1 MTVKVNSSG
10 LFERI
15 DLKRTAVSGNYTMLD
30 TDFLLGVTS
39 TSSAWTITI
48 PTAVITAQA
57 GRWIC
62 WIHDESGAAGTNN
75 ITVATE
81 GAETINGNA
90 TVAINVNDGSMILY
104 SDGANLY
111 GAELAGAA

>member
-1 MTVKVNSSG
+1 MVTKLNAG

-48 PTAVITAQA
+48 PTAVITSQA
-57 GRWIC
+57 GRWVC
-62 WIHDESGAAGTNN
+62 WVFDESGAAGTNN
-75 ITVATE
+75 ITIATE
-81 GAETINGNA
+81 GAETINGA
-90 TVAINVNDGSMILY
+90 GTVAIDANYEGMMLY
-104 SDGANLY
+104 SDGTNLF
-111 GAELAGAA
+111 GFEIPGAA